1 MTPAAQRRGST
12 AARERNKGKE
22 TGEIRGG
29 SAPDG
34 ESARGSRHGSRSSEI
49 LGAERVVGEGDEPD
63 EWVPPGSAP
72 TGKEKEEEQSGLAR
86 WKSSV
91 GPRRTRIRPKVS
103 FSLFF
108 FIVSIFLSYFHFK
121 SNQVLISKFQIYAQE
136 KLHMMHNYYILFLH
150 LFYYYIN

>member
-1 MTPAAQRRGST
+1 MTPATQRRWST

-63 EWVPPGSAP
+63 EWVPPGSAT

-91 GPRRTRIRPKVS
+91 GPRRARIRPKVS
-103 FSLFF
+103 FSLFLLF
-108 FIVSIFLSYFHFK
+108 LFSFLISI
-121 SNQVLISKFQIYAQE
+121 SNQTKF
-136 KLHMMHNYYILFLH
+136 
-150 LFYYYIN
+150 